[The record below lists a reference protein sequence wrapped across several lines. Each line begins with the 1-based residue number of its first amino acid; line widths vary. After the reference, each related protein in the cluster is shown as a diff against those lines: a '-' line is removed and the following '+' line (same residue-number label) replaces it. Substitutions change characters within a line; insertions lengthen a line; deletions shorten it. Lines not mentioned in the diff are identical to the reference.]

1 MSDEENVSF
10 DDLAEHQHAAPP
22 GRRGRRRSAPRRGGF
37 FRAVLPILLVLAV
50 LGGLGFGGV
59 QGYRWLTSNVSV
71 EQEAADYPGP
81 GSGEVIVEVAQGD
94 TGTDIA
100 EALVEADVIKSPG
113 PFVNIFSNTRE
124 AAAIEPG
131 VYRLQ
136 QQMTS
141 AGALDALLDPSN
153 LAGHRVIIPEGLNLT
168 QIWPLLSEA
177 TDIPVEDFEEASVDY
192 TEYGIPKNS
201 ADSLEGYLWPGRYDI
216 PEDATAEDV
225 IQMMWDSMEKQLV
238 ARDIPEDKWH
248 EKLTVASLA
257 QLEVRE
263 SDDYGMVVRTIYNR
277 LEGVGEAEG
286 TPMPLQFDSTIHF
299 LTGKAASV
307 GTTSAERKT
316 KSPYN
321 TYLNTGLPP
330 GPIGAPGAETLD
342 AAADPPEGDWLYFV
356 TVNTDTGETKFAATW
371 AEHEENVKEW
381 QDWAATKD

>member
-1 MSDEENVSF
+1 M
-10 DDLAEHQHAAPP
+10 
-22 GRRGRRRSAPRRGGF
+22 
-37 FRAVLPILLVLAV
+37 LPILLVLAV

-100 EALVEADVIKSPG
+100 ETLVEADVIKSPG

-177 TDIPVEDFEEASVDY
+177 TDIPVEDFEEAAVDY